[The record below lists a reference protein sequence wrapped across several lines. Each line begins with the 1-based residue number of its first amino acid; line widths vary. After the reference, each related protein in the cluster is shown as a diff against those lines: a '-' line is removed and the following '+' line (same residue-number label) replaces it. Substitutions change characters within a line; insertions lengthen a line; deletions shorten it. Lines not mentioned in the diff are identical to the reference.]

1 MKKNALLIVLLTWFL
16 GNMDIHFLTPALP
29 SLVDYF
35 SVTPNTV
42 QLTISLFLLGKAL
55 SMILWGLLSERYGRK
70 PIFIGGLLLFIL
82 SNFLIALNHSILP
95 FLVCR
100 FLQGISVGATLLMG
114 RAMINDT
121 HNEQNATKYFAWLFT
136 LAGLFICFL
145 PFFGGLINSYWNW
158 QIASLI
164 IAAYGLLLLP
174 LCRGLKETKPHYV
187 KFPRLGH
194 SIMVVFNHPLFVSYL
209 LISALM
215 MAGESAFNTSAS
227 FILIKGENFTSA
239 QYGTIKTTMAIMH
252 LLGTAC
258 CGLIAKYYHSI
269 QLTKLGVRFFIF
281 AAFLMWLFVFSAE
294 NIYLIF
300 IVPMVIYYFGTGFI
314 VASATASAVRPFP
327 QQMALALAITLFCQ
341 FNCSAFFSFIT
352 SMIGIQQV
360 ETFMFLLSLV
370 SILSFLALL
379 KLQRME
385 PC

>member
-1 MKKNALLIVLLTWFL
+1 
-16 GNMDIHFLTPALP
+16 
-29 SLVDYF
+29 
-35 SVTPNTV
+35 
-42 QLTISLFLLGKAL
+42 
-55 SMILWGLLSERYGRK
+55 
-70 PIFIGGLLLFIL
+70 
-82 SNFLIALNHSILP
+82 
-95 FLVCR
+95 
-100 FLQGISVGATLLMG
+100 
-114 RAMINDT
+114 
-121 HNEQNATKYFAWLFT
+121 
-136 LAGLFICFL
+136 
-145 PFFGGLINSYWNW
+145 
-158 QIASLI
+158 
-164 IAAYGLLLLP
+164 
-174 LCRGLKETKPHYV
+174 
-187 KFPRLGH
+187 
-194 SIMVVFNHPLFVSYL
+194 
-209 LISALM
+209 
-215 MAGESAFNTSAS
+215 
-227 FILIKGENFTSA
+227 
-239 QYGTIKTTMAIMH
+239 MH

-294 NIYLIF
+294 NIYLTF